1 MSHSTLAFIVVI
13 CGYLSNKQKTI
24 HLLTNSQQRT
34 SLSRGRPADVKTPNS
49 IRDAAHNGMLEY
61 ISHFSTIVF
70 AS

>member
-13 CGYLSNKQKTI
+13 CGYLSNNQR